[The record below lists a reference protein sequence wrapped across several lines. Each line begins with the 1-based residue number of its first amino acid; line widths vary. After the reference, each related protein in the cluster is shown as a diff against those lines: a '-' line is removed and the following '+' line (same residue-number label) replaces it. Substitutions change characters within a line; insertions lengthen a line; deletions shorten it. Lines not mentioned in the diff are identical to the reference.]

1 MKYYQKQEW
10 EQQYIREAI
19 GIVTTMY
26 NENYKLTISATND
39 QANDSSDYF
48 ANIFSNNNEFEN
60 DELEDYLRKPITPFK
75 TDPLQWWKVAIFF
88 IFNVI

>member
-1 MKYYQKQEW
+1 LKYYQKQEW

-39 QANDSSDYF
+39 QADDSSDYF

-75 TDPLQWWKVAIFF
+75 TDLLQW
-88 IFNVI
+88 

>member
-39 QANDSSDYF
+39 QADDSSDYF
-48 ANIFSNNNEFEN
+48 TNIFSNNNEFEN
-60 DELEDYLRKPITPFK
+60 DKLEDYLQKLITPFK
-75 TDPLQWWKVAIFF
+75 TDLL
-88 IFNVI
+88 

>member
-1 MKYYQKQEW
+1 LKYYQKQEW

-39 QANDSSDYF
+39 QADNSSDYF

-60 DELEDYLRKPITPFK
+60 DELEDYLRKPIIPFK
-75 TDPLQWWKVAIFF
+75 IDPLQWWKVAIFF

>member
-1 MKYYQKQEW
+1 MGAAIYKRSNRNCYNNV
-10 EQQYIREAI
+10 QY
-19 GIVTTMY
+19 
-26 NENYKLTISATND
+26 NKNYKLTISATND
-39 QANDSSDYF
+39 QADDSSDYF

>member
-1 MKYYQKQEW
+1 LKYYQKQEW

-39 QANDSSDYF
+39 QADDLSDYF

-60 DELEDYLRKPITPFK
+60 DELEDYL
-75 TDPLQWWKVAIFF
+75 
-88 IFNVI
+88 